1 MQQAIN
7 SKKLE
12 VIVVKEILTI
22 IVMGVLLLA
31 VGIVT
36 LLARNIYDA
45 IDAAF
50 NRAKN
55 RIKATIPTWIRG
67 K

>member
-1 MQQAIN
+1 MA
-7 SKKLE
+7 KT
-12 VIVVKEILTI
+12 ILTI
-22 IVMGVLLLA
+22 IVMGTLLLA

-45 IDAAF
+45 INAALVQI
-50 NRAKN
+50 KD
-55 RIKATIPTWIRG
+55 RIKNLIPTWIKG